1 VPETNKRRFM
11 ARFSLKVPIRL
22 IVRGAG
28 QSVIPNPSGI
38 PMVVN
43 TPSVVVTLKA
53 GINDITDQEI
63 IDRIRRDQQYNTPEG
78 MIEITEDEIEATHIK
93 SKKMKEADEE
103 IRDRKNKKPKV

>member
-1 VPETNKRRFM
+1 MPETIKEAHV

-22 IVRGAG
+22 VVRGAG

-43 TPSVVVTLKA
+43 TPSIVITLKA
-53 GINDITDQEI
+53 GINDITDQEV

-103 IRDRKNKKPKV
+103 IKERKRMKSK

>member
-1 VPETNKRRFM
+1 M

-22 IVRGAG
+22 IVRGAA
-28 QSVIPNPSGI
+28 QSIIPNPSGI

-43 TPSVVVTLKA
+43 TPALTITLKA

-63 IDRIRRDQQYNTPEG
+63 IDRIRRDGQYNTPEG

-93 SKKMKEADEE
+93 AKKMKEADEE
-103 IRDRKNKKPKV
+103 IKERKRAKSK